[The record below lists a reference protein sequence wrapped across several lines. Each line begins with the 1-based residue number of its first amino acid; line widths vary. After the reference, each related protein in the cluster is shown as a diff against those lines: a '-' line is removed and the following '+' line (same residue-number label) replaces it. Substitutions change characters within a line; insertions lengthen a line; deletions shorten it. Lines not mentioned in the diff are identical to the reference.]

1 VDAERQNGGK
11 NTTKARGELVK
22 QKTRAAL
29 SYYIHPTFMMMV
41 NTILTATISLQFSQ
55 VYLHIRIYS
64 QGEQMNV
71 NLELEITQ
79 LHAEICAG
87 LADPNRILILYELS
101 QSPRNVTEL
110 STNLKMPQ
118 PLVSR
123 HLKILRE
130 RGMVIPKRH
139 GTVIQYTLADDR
151 LIQALDLLRAV
162 MRDGLAKRAELVEAL
177 A

>member
-1 VDAERQNGGK
+1 
-11 NTTKARGELVK
+11 
-22 QKTRAAL
+22 
-29 SYYIHPTFMMMV
+29 
-41 NTILTATISLQFSQ
+41 
-55 VYLHIRIYS
+55 
-64 QGEQMNV
+64 MNS
-71 NLELEITQ
+71 NLESEVTQ

-118 PLVSR
+118 PMVSR
-123 HLKILRE
+123 HLKVLRE
-130 RGMVIPKRH
+130 RGMVRPTRK
-139 GTVIQYTLADDR
+139 GTVIEYTLADER

-162 MRDGLAKRAELVEAL
+162 MRDGLTRRAELIEAL

>member
-1 VDAERQNGGK
+1 MHSG
-11 NTTKARGELVK
+11 
-22 QKTRAAL
+22 
-29 SYYIHPTFMMMV
+29 
-41 NTILTATISLQFSQ
+41 
-55 VYLHIRIYS
+55 
-64 QGEQMNV
+64 
-71 NLELEITQ
+71 LETEITQ

-87 LADPNRILILYELS
+87 LADPNRILILYALA

-110 STNLKMPQ
+110 CNELKMPQ

-123 HLKILRE
+123 HLKVLRE
-130 RGMVIPKRH
+130 RGMVIFKRQ
-139 GTVIQYTLADDR
+139 GTVVQYFLADER

>member
-1 VDAERQNGGK
+1 MNGS
-11 NTTKARGELVK
+11 LV
-22 QKTRAAL
+22 
-29 SYYIHPTFMMMV
+29 S
-41 NTILTATISLQFSQ
+41 
-55 VYLHIRIYS
+55 
-64 QGEQMNV
+64 
-71 NLELEITQ
+71 EITQ

-101 QSPRNVTEL
+101 QSTRNVTEL

-123 HLKILRE
+123 HLKVLRE
-130 RGMVIPKRH
+130 RGMVIPNRK
-139 GTVIQYTLADDR
+139 GTVIQYSLADDR

-162 MRDGLAKRAELVEAL
+162 MRDGLTKRAELVEAL